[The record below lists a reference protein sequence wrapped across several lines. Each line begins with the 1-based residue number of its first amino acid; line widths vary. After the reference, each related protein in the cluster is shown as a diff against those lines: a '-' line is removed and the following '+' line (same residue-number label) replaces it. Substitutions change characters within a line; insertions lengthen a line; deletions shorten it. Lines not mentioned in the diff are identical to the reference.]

1 MEPVTFEGANAT
13 LTISRPAPRV
23 VLLTIS
29 GRDAGEHGDGPMREL
44 ARDFEGAQVT
54 LFIDARA
61 TQGAIMEVSNQWA
74 TWLRAR
80 REQLVAV
87 HMLTGSRFVQLTA
100 DFVKRWADLGDK
112 MRIYT
117 DAASFDEALRAATS
131 A

>member
-1 MEPVTFEGANAT
+1 
-13 LTISRPAPRV
+13 
-23 VLLTIS
+23 
-29 GRDAGEHGDGPMREL
+29 
-44 ARDFEGAQVT
+44 
-54 LFIDARA
+54 
-61 TQGAIMEVSNQWA
+61 MEVSNQWA

-80 REQLVAV
+80 RDQLTRI

-117 DAASFDEALRAATS
+117 EAEPFDEALLAAT